1 MLLLIKKEK
10 KIIAIIINASNSST
24 DFYFVHFD
32 EAEDIPQSCMLI
44 FFTKLNNGL
53 FKFHLSQK
61 LSK

>member
-10 KIIAIIINASNSST
+10 KIIAIIINASNSSA

-53 FKFHLSQK
+53 
-61 LSK
+61 